1 MARKK
6 KTEPVDLTS
15 TDETWD
21 LLKPPEIVERT
32 APNQT
37 YPAEIKFAARAL
49 YASGLPQSQI
59 ARHLGIEREQTVGD
73 WRAANIPDDGKS
85 WDEAKKEVQQEAAR
99 RTEEAAVDRIA
110 RTNEQSLTIL
120 GMAMGSLVVHLR
132 AKVVY
137 TEDGTPVAMPAIEPK
152 SLEGI
157 IHSACE
163 IIREQRTILGEPTQT
178 LAITAGQRGPT
189 AGLTPEEVDAAL
201 GMFMRLAGRDGRI
214 DFDETDA
221 LPDALPEDDGP
232 PVSALP
238 EA

>member
-6 KTEPVDLTS
+6 KPEPVDLTS

-49 YASGLPQSQI
+49 YASGLPLSQV
-59 ARHLGIEREQTVGD
+59 ARHLGIARVDTLGE
-73 WRAANIPDDGKS
+73 WKAASVPDGKS
-85 WDEAKKEVQQEAAR
+85 WDETKKEVQQEAAR

-201 GMFMRLAGRDGRI
+201 GLFMSLAGRGGRI
-214 DFDETDA
+214 ETDETDA
-221 LPDALPEDDGP
+221 LPEDRP
-232 PVSALP
+232 PLVSAP
-238 EA
+238 AGE